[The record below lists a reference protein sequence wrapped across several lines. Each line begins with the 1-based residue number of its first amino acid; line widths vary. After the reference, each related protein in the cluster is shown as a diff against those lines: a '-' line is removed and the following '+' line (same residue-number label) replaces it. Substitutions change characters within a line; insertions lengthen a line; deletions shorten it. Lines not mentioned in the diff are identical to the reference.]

1 MDIKGHISFQVIE
14 HLTPKEK
21 TRRKRAAKAKRILG
35 YLAAFFLIFA
45 IVLSYYAFQRLNALV
60 GVMSGGVMFLSILLY
75 NARCIA
81 HSIYE
86 HPNLKDDGI
95 E

>member
-45 IVLSYYAFQRLNALV
+45 IVEQIRLKSL
-60 GVMSGGVMFLSILLY
+60 
-75 NARCIA
+75 
-81 HSIYE
+81 
-86 HPNLKDDGI
+86 
-95 E
+95 